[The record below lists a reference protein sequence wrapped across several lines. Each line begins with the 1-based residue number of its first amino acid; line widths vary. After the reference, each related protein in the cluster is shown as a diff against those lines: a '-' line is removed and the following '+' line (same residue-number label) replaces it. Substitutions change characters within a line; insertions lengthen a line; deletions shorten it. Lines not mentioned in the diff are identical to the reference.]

1 MTKITEKNVG
11 FEVLTENEDGVTFK
25 RVLSTKRPAK
35 ENRKIEME
43 LPKVT
48 IHYFDKDDIERL
60 NKIQI
65 ELAEKYVVKRENT
78 LTISIKALKDFLM
91 K

>member
-1 MTKITEKNVG
+1 MTKAIEKNLG
-11 FEVLTENEDGVTFK
+11 FEVLSENENGVTFK
-25 RVLSTKRPAK
+25 RVLSAKRSAK
-35 ENRKIEME
+35 ENHKIEMG

-65 ELAEKYVVKRENT
+65 EIADKYVVKRDNT
-78 LTISIKALKDFLM
+78 FTISLKALKDFLM

>member
-1 MTKITEKNVG
+1 MG
-11 FEVLTENEDGVTFK
+11 
-25 RVLSTKRPAK
+25 
-35 ENRKIEME
+35 

-78 LTISIKALKDFLM
+78 FTISIKALKDFLM

>member
-1 MTKITEKNVG
+1 MTKTTEKNVG

-35 ENRKIEME
+35 ENRKIEMG

-78 LTISIKALKDFLM
+78 FTISIKALKDFLM